1 MDADAIMAK
10 QLRQM
15 EKEKK
20 EKEFKLKT
28 QEKKVHVL
36 ASCHGHAVCYWPAAM
51 VSVPLASWLPVMSVA
66 SSRNATVARYR

>member
-36 ASCHGHAVCYWPAAM
+36 ASCHGHITCSPTLYM
-51 VSVPLASWLPVMSVA
+51 TQRLGLLTLIGS
-66 SSRNATVARYR
+66 

>member
-20 EKEFKLKT
+20 EKDLKLKT
-28 QEKKVHVL
+28 QEKKVIL
-36 ASCHGHAVCYWPAAM
+36 LLPTCHGQCATSYQ
-51 VSVPLASWLPVMSVA
+51 LPVVNLTGS
-66 SSRNATVARYR
+66 

>member
-36 ASCHGHAVCYWPAAM
+36 ASCHGQCATTGQ
-51 VSVPLASWLPVMSVA
+51 LASCD
-66 SSRNATVARYR
+66 

>member
-20 EKEFKLKT
+20 EKDLKLKT
-28 QEKKVHVL
+28 QEKKVILMLCAAAHLPWSVCYFL
-36 ASCHGHAVCYWPAAM
+36 PASC
-51 VSVPLASWLPVMSVA
+51 SQFD
-66 SSRNATVARYR
+66 R

>member
-36 ASCHGHAVCYWPAAM
+36 ASCHGQCATGQLPWSYHLLAYAVHD
-51 VSVPLASWLPVMSVA
+51 STSRLAYINW
-66 SSRNATVARYR
+66 